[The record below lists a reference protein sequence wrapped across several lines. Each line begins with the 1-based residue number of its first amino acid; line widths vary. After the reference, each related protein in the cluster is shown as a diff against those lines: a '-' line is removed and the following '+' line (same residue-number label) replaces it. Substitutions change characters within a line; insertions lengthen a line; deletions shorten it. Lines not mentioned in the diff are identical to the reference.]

1 MQVFE
6 ERRTDLEKK
15 MAGGQKLN
23 TIHLFYA
30 STEQG
35 IKNILQHGFKSVG
48 AGTLYMDPVDAIHH
62 APDHQILLCRVALGR
77 GTFSNL
83 LAS

>member
-6 ERRTDLEKK
+6 ERRTELERK
-15 MAGGQKLN
+15 MPGGQKLN

-35 IKNILQHGFKSVG
+35 IKNVLQNGFKAAG

-77 GTFSNL
+77 GTYHN
-83 LAS
+83 